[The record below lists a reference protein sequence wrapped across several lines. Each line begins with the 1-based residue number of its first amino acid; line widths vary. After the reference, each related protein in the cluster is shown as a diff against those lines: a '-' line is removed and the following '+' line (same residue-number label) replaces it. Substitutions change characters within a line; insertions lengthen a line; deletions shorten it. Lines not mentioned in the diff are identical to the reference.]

1 MNPKQKKFFWIAGI
15 VLAVVYFAPTFIN
28 SYRRAA
34 YIRQM
39 EAARMAKPPAAQ
51 KSGSTLPASGSA
63 PGTSAAGADTS
74 AAPSSASFDGLLGVW
89 QGVAPLPSRGMC
101 NLKLELR
108 RGLQPGTY
116 SGFPVLVCIP
126 VTQPVIRPGNPNQ
139 FLAQMNPAAA
149 VLTGTVKDGGIDFH
163 VDRIIS
169 KGASDCE
176 LTSFNVTPFGS
187 DQIAAQW
194 KEISCP
200 GGQILLKRLGQ

>member
-1 MNPKQKKFFWIAGI
+1 MNPKQKKFLLVAGI
-15 VLAVVYFAPTFIN
+15 VLAVVYFAPTFVN

-34 YIRQM
+34 YIQQLQ
-39 EAARMAKPPAAQ
+39 AARIAKRPAAQ
-51 KSGSTLPASGSA
+51 KGSPLPASGNS
-63 PGTSAAGADTS
+63 PGAATGGGETF
-74 AAPSSASFDGLLGVW
+74 AAPSPASFDGLLGVW

-108 RGLQPGTY
+108 RGPQPGTY

-139 FLAQMNPAAA
+139 FLTQMNPAAA

-176 LTSFNVTPFGS
+176 LTGFNVTPFGS

-194 KEISCP
+194 KESNCP